1 MKARF
6 FTLGCKVN
14 QYETQYMRED
24 LLCAG
29 IEEAGPGEP
38 AGICVINTC
47 TVTAKAD
54 SESLRVIRR
63 AVVENPGA
71 FILVTGCLTEMD
83 EERIKKVKGVSA
95 VLRNDCKK
103 RILEFIPVSSAGVKC
118 EGISFFQG
126 RSRAFIKVQDG
137 CDNRCSYCKVALV
150 RGKSRSR
157 DEKEIVD
164 EASRLSVNGYREI
177 VLTGICL
184 GSYGKDK
191 DSPGSLAGLL
201 KGLTRI
207 EGISRI
213 RLSSIEMADIS
224 PELLELFSGNGKL
237 CPHFHVP
244 LQSGDD
250 RILAGMRRRYNRSA
264 FLSRVKEIKK
274 NVPGVSIT
282 TDVIVGFPGE
292 DEEAFSNTLRTLKEI
307 QPLRTHV
314 FPFSPRKGTA
324 AAQMSGH
331 LDREAIKRRRIIL
344 SRLAQECSREYME
357 GFIGRETEVMPEEI
371 LPARDNK
378 SVFLEGYSANYIR
391 VVMPFRGILPD
402 CKTTLRVRLEG
413 IISGGMRAES
423 L

>member
-1 MKARF
+1 
-6 FTLGCKVN
+6 
-14 QYETQYMRED
+14 
-24 LLCAG
+24 
-29 IEEAGPGEP
+29 
-38 AGICVINTC
+38 
-47 TVTAKAD
+47 
-54 SESLRVIRR
+54 
-63 AVVENPGA
+63 
-71 FILVTGCLTEMD
+71 
-83 EERIKKVKGVSA
+83 
-95 VLRNDCKK
+95 
-103 RILEFIPVSSAGVKC
+103 
-118 EGISFFQG
+118 
-126 RSRAFIKVQDG
+126 
-137 CDNRCSYCKVALV
+137 
-150 RGKSRSR
+150 
-157 DEKEIVD
+157 
-164 EASRLSVNGYREI
+164 

-274 NVPGVSIT
+274 HVPGVSIT

-331 LDREAIKRRRIIL
+331 LDRETIKRRRIIL
-344 SRLAQECSREYME
+344 SRLAQECSREYMQD
-357 GFIGRETEVMPEEI
+357 FIGRESEVVPEEI
-371 LPARDNK
+371 LSARDNK

-391 VVMPFRGILPD
+391 VLIPSRGILPD
-402 CKTTLRVRLEG
+402 YKTALRVRLEG
-413 IISGGMRAES
+413 IISGGMRAEP